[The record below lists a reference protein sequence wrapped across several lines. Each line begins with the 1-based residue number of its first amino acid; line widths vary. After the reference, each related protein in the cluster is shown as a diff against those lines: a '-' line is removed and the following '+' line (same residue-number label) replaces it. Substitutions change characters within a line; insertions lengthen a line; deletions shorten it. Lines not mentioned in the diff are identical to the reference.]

1 MKHKTALG
9 RQLDMAALIA
19 KNEKVRAVGNMGVNA
34 RGDQI
39 DSMGRIVKPAPQRVN
54 DTYTKTV
61 GNKSAQVRKSG
72 PVMPK
77 EKLEPVFKEELTE
90 YEKELQEDLEQDEV
104 EIEKVKGKSR
114 KTYE

>member
-1 MKHKTALG
+1 MRHKTALG

-34 RGDQI
+34 RGDHI
-39 DSMGRIVKPAPQRVN
+39 DSMGRIIKPATQRVN
-54 DTYTKTV
+54 DNYSKTV
-61 GNKSAQVRKSG
+61 GNKSAQVKSG
-72 PVMPK
+72 PVRQR

-90 YEKELQEDLEQDEV
+90 YEKELQDDLEQEEV
-104 EIEKVKGKSR
+104 EIEKMKGKTR